1 MVAKIGR
8 SSQGHCMPLVTR
20 RLLNLSSPA
29 GLRINSSRKRV
40 FRQRSSENPRIMT
53 DFRCKCIRPF
63 TSIGQSDENED
74 PSVAQKFEFS
84 QRGIGSYLLTLSSRC
99 THRRVIRYHSLES
112 SIYGAEGLNGPK
124 WKKLRSVQRF
134 DSRLIDISVISG
146 KIPVWVDTSH
156 VEIF

>member
-124 WKKLRSVQRF
+124 WKK
-134 DSRLIDISVISG
+134 I
-146 KIPVWVDTSH
+146 
-156 VEIF
+156 EICPKV